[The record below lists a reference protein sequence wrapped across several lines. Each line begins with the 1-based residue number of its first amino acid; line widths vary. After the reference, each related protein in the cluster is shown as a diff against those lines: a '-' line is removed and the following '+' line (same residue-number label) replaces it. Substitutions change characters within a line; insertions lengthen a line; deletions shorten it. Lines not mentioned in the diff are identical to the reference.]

1 MNMLQPLTLF
11 DDLTPHG
18 YCLLWDPL
26 LIWSHLVAD
35 LAIAVAYLSIP
46 AALVVIGRRRP
57 DLNPEGVFYF
67 FAAFIILCAITH
79 IFGILT
85 LWYPVYSM
93 EAVAKVMTAVV
104 SVATSVMVWRLLTPI
119 LSAPTHEAIRHAYQK
134 LALVNAELESR
145 VETRTTEL
153 RRANKRLEIAAAE
166 AQEAERVKTEFLARM
181 SHELRTPLN
190 AMIGFTELL
199 SMQLGGPVN
208 ETQKGYLGSIHAAST
223 QLLEQINDIL
233 DLERLVQHGP
243 SFEPTTVALGGTID
257 EVCQMLSSLAEQRE
271 IAVAVQVEPLTRLRT
286 DERSVRTVLTNLLSN
301 AIKYSFR
308 GGTVHVTARPVE
320 HGVEIAVAD
329 QGVGIPEAKLDEV
342 FEPFF
347 RGHER
352 DLPHIGGNGLGLT
365 MVKELV
371 DALGGRI
378 QVQSTPGTG
387 TTVEVHIP
395 EMTQHPATVV
405 N

>member
-1 MNMLQPLTLF
+1 MLQPLTLF

-153 RRANKRLEIAAAE
+153 RRANKRL
-166 AQEAERVKTEFLARM
+166 
-181 SHELRTPLN
+181 
-190 AMIGFTELL
+190 
-199 SMQLGGPVN
+199 
-208 ETQKGYLGSIHAAST
+208 
-223 QLLEQINDIL
+223 
-233 DLERLVQHGP
+233 
-243 SFEPTTVALGGTID
+243 
-257 EVCQMLSSLAEQRE
+257 
-271 IAVAVQVEPLTRLRT
+271 
-286 DERSVRTVLTNLLSN
+286 
-301 AIKYSFR
+301 
-308 GGTVHVTARPVE
+308 
-320 HGVEIAVAD
+320 
-329 QGVGIPEAKLDEV
+329 
-342 FEPFF
+342 
-347 RGHER
+347 
-352 DLPHIGGNGLGLT
+352 
-365 MVKELV
+365 
-371 DALGGRI
+371 
-378 QVQSTPGTG
+378 
-387 TTVEVHIP
+387 
-395 EMTQHPATVV
+395 
-405 N
+405 